1 MLEFRTL
8 KASEIECKVSMVR
21 ETGVQLLLYKTAR
34 TDMQLLDETLGAYN
48 WQCKYEEIKGNMY
61 CTISIYDTDK
71 KEWVHKQ
78 DCGVESAFGD
88 KEKGEASDAFKRAG
102 FKVGIG
108 RELYTSPFIWIT
120 KDNCNIKESTNAQG
134 KKIYTTNDT
143 FIVDSISYS
152 KERDII
158 SLVIRNCKTNEICY
172 QMKDNRNATVELIE
186 KAKSIGVDL
195 QKVCNFYGAKIPAD
209 LKYYQLEG
217 SINAKL
223 KAGGIK

>member
-21 ETGVQLLLYKTAR
+21 ESGIQLLLYKTAR

-108 RELYTSPFIWIT
+108 RELYSSPFIWVS
-120 KDNCNIKESTNAQG
+120 KDNCNITKDSKGNFTCR
-134 KKIYTTNDT
+134 DT
-143 FIVDSISYS
+143 FIVDSIGYS
-152 KERDII
+152 KEREII
-158 SLVIRNCKTNEICY
+158 TLVIRNCKTNEICFT
-172 QMKDNRNATVELIE
+172 MKDNRNATTELIE
-186 KAKSIGVDL
+186 RAKSVGVNL
-195 QKVCNFYGAKIPAD
+195 ENVCNFYGVKIPAD

>member
-1 MLEFRTL
+1 MLEFRPL
-8 KASEIECKVSMVR
+8 KANEIECKVSMVR
-21 ETGVQLLLYKTAR
+21 ESGVQLLLYKTAR
-34 TDMQLLDETLGAYN
+34 TDMQLLDETVGAYN
-48 WQCKYEEIKGNMY
+48 CQCKYEEIKGNMY

-108 RELYTSPFIWIT
+108 RELYSSPFIWIT
-120 KDNCNIKESTNAQG
+120 KDNCNITKDSKGNFTCR
-134 KKIYTTNDT
+134 DT

-195 QKVCNFYGAKIPAD
+195 QKVCAFYGAKIPAD

>member
-1 MLEFRTL
+1 MLEFRPL
-8 KASEIECKVSMVR
+8 KANEIECKVSMVR
-21 ETGVQLLLYKTAR
+21 ESGVQLLLYKTAR
-34 TDMQLLDETLGAYN
+34 TDMQLLDETVGAYN
-48 WQCKYEEIKGNMY
+48 WQCSYEEIKGNMY

-108 RELYTSPFIWIT
+108 RELYSSPFIWIT
-120 KDNCNIKESTNAQG
+120 KDNCNIVKDSKGNFTCR
-134 KKIYTTNDT
+134 DT
-143 FIVDSISYS
+143 FIVDSIGYS
-152 KERDII
+152 KEREII
-158 SLVIRNCKTNEICY
+158 TLVIRNCKTNEICFT
-172 QMKDNRNATVELIE
+172 MKDNRNATTELIE
-186 KAKSIGVDL
+186 RAKSVGVNL
-195 QKVCNFYGAKIPAD
+195 ENVCNFYGVKIPAD

>member
-1 MLEFRTL
+1 MLEFRPL
-8 KASEIECKVSMVR
+8 KANEIECKVSMVR
-21 ETGVQLLLYKTAR
+21 ESGVQLLLYKTAR
-34 TDMQLLDETLGAYN
+34 TDMQLLDETVGAYN
-48 WQCKYEEIKGNMY
+48 WQCKYEEIKGNLY
-61 CTISIYDTDK
+61 CTVSIWDEKKQQWIS
-71 KEWVHKQ
+71 KQ

-88 KEKGEASDAFKRAG
+88 KEKGEASDARKRAG
-102 FKVGIG
+102 FAVGIG

-120 KDNCNIKESTNAQG
+120 KDNCNITNDSKG
-134 KKIYTTNDT
+134 NFTCRDT

-195 QKVCNFYGAKIPAD
+195 QKVCNFYGVKIPAD

>member
-8 KASEIECKVSMVR
+8 KANEIECKVSMVR
-21 ETGVQLLLYKTAR
+21 ESGIQLLLYKTAR
-34 TDMQLLDETLGAYN
+34 TDMQLLDETVGAYN
-48 WQCKYEEIKGNMY
+48 WQCKYEEIKGNLY
-61 CTISIYDTDK
+61 CTVSIWDEKKQQWIS
-71 KEWVHKQ
+71 KQ

-88 KEKGEASDAFKRAG
+88 KEKGEASDARKRAG
-102 FKVGIG
+102 FAVGIG
-108 RELYTSPFIWIT
+108 RELYTSPFIWVS
-120 KDNCNIKESTNAQG
+120 KDNCTIKESTNAQG
-134 KKIYTTNDT
+134 KKVYITNDT

-152 KERDII
+152 NEREII

-186 KAKSIGVDL
+186 KAKSVGVNL
-195 QKVCNFYGAKIPAD
+195 QNVCNFYGVKIPAD